1 MRKEARLFKNKAVD
15 ALVLAIETF
24 NGPTTAVALTVSCA
38 ISAMPSRC

>member
-24 NGPTTAVALTVSCA
+24 NWASPEIVEGC
-38 ISAMPSRC
+38 